1 MSIDVNW
8 SALDLDEESKNI
20 VLCQLRYFLGRYH
33 AATMRVRVRFSDV
46 NGPKGGF
53 DKQCVVFL
61 KLRHIG
67 EIIIKGEGVNY
78 LEVFKASFERL
89 VRSVRRE
96 LGKQRD
102 KPIRINRR
110 EISK

>member
-1 MSIDVNW
+1 M
-8 SALDLDEESKNI
+8 
-20 VLCQLRYFLGRYH
+20 VLKE
-33 AATMRVRVRFSDV
+33 V
-46 NGPKGGF
+46 F

-67 EIIIKGEGVNY
+67 AIIIKGEGVNY

-102 KPIRINRR
+102 KPIRVNRR
-110 EISK
+110 EISCLLYTSDAADE